1 MLLFTALGRE
11 VPDSLGFFSAEGFT
25 LEVLGLS
32 EVLGLLEGFV
42 RPAAGFKVPAV
53 ALSSL
58 IGLETAAGAGF
69 AVGLAS
75 AARRPRMMP
84 EARSTKD
91 KEAAEIVMDDLVP
104 RL

>member
-11 VPDSLGFFSAEGFT
+11 VPDSLGFFSGEGFT
-25 LEVLGLS
+25 LEVLGLL
-32 EVLGLLEGFV
+32 EGLGLEGFV

-58 IGLETAAGAGF
+58 IVWETGAGAGF

-75 AARRPRMMP
+75 AAWRPRKMP